1 MAKLRAY
8 KLAEELGI
16 DRHEFVSRA
25 AEAGVEVRSAM
36 SGLDESEVETLREK
50 LGQPT
55 RSKRQMV
62 ESRVEGSGGATVLR
76 RRKKAKAEPAP
87 EPVVEEAPADEAD
100 SVSVEE
106 VALESPEV
114 EDSIAAAEEVASDE
128 ASETEAAQEE
138 APEAEVAT
146 PQVQADAQAGGAAAA
161 APSTRSEPAAPATP
175 ASQDDR
181 KGRKRK
187 RVREIV
193 NLQEQEKFAR
203 QVTSRGQTPRRSA
216 DGQSRPAVSPRR
228 KRRDKLSPR
237 PVVAAATEQSKAIK
251 VAGEVTVG
259 ELAKLIGVK
268 APVVQGKLMALGI
281 MVSINQRVDIETCRK
296 LAQEYDIEVQDVG
309 FKEEEFLD
317 ISPLPDVGEEG
328 AEGDSASVVQRAPVI
343 TVMGHVDHGKTS
355 LLDAIRDTRLKVVDQ
370 EAGGITQHIGAYQ
383 VRSRD
388 RTLSFI
394 DTPGHAA
401 FTAMRARGAAVTDI
415 VVLVVAANDGVM
427 PQTIEAI
434 EHAQAADCPIL
445 VAINKIDLPEAD
457 SEKAKQRLTEHN
469 LVPEE
474 FGGDVICVD
483 VSAKTG
489 EGIGNLLEM
498 LALQTELLE
507 LKADPTRRASGFVL
521 EANLDKGRGPMATL
535 LVLDGTLKKGDVLVA
550 GSQSGRIR
558 VMEDDQGRRLS
569 EAGPSAPVQV
579 QGLSGVPAAGQEFH
593 VVETDRIAKQI
604 TSHREE
610 RERGEVVAAPARL
623 TLEEF
628 FARADGTMAK
638 ELPLVLKAD
647 VQGTSEAVRD
657 SLEKLSTDEVKVKVL
672 SAGVGAITESDVML
686 AAASQAIV
694 IGFHVRPY
702 PEARAAADRQGVD
715 LRSYTIIMELI
726 DEVRAAMAG
735 LLPPLR
741 RETMLGRA
749 QVKQIFT
756 IPRMGTIAG
765 SMVVEGKVQRNAH
778 CRLVRDGVQV
788 YEGQVESLRRFK
800 DDVREVSNGSECG
813 IGITNFNDVK
823 PGDEIEVFEVEEV
836 PATI

>member
-16 DRHEFVSRA
+16 DRHEFVAKA
-25 AEAGVEVRSAM
+25 AEVGVEVRSAM

-55 RSKRQMV
+55 KSERQVV
-62 ESRVEGSGGATVLR
+62 ESRVKGSGGATVLR
-76 RRKKAKAEPAP
+76 RRKRTQADPPPEPIEEEAPPLDAEPDAAEDELAP
-87 EPVVEEAPADEAD
+87 EAPELEEPVVADAEPVSEE
-100 SVSVEE
+100 
-106 VALESPEV
+106 PE
-114 EDSIAAAEEVASDE
+114 AAEEAAEESPQPT
-128 ASETEAAQEE
+128 AET
-138 APEAEVAT
+138 PGVKT
-146 PQVQADAQAGGAAAA
+146 GSAGEDRA
-161 APSTRSEPAAPATP
+161 APRSEPASP
-175 ASQDDR
+175 SDQDDR

-203 QVTSRGQTPRRSA
+203 QITSRGPTQRRPS
-216 DGQSRPAVSPRR
+216 DGQARPMVSPRR
-228 KRRDKLSPR
+228 KRRDKLSPK
-237 PVVAAATEQSKAIK
+237 PAVAAATEQPKSIK
-251 VAGEVTVG
+251 VAGEVSVG

-268 APVVQGKLMALGI
+268 APVVQGKLMALGT
-281 MVSINQRVDIETCRK
+281 MVSINQKVDVETCRK
-296 LAQEYDIEVQDVG
+296 LASEYGIEVQDVG

-317 ISPLPDVGEEG
+317 ISPLSEEG
-328 AEGDSASVVQRAPVI
+328 TDGAESGSGVVIQRPPVI

-355 LLDAIRDTRLKVVDQ
+355 LLDAIRDTRFKVVDQ

-383 VRSRD
+383 VRSGE

-434 EHAQAADCPIL
+434 EHAQAAECPIV

-489 EGIGNLLEM
+489 EGIENLLEM
-498 LALQTELLE
+498 LVLQTELLE
-507 LKADPTRRASGFVL
+507 LKADPARRASGFVL

-550 GSQSGRIR
+550 GSQSGRTR

-569 EAGPSAPVQV
+569 EAGPSTPVQI
-579 QGLSGVPAAGQEFH
+579 QGLSGVPSAGQEFH
-593 VVETDRIAKQI
+593 VVESDRIAKQI
-604 TSHREE
+604 TAHREE
-610 RERGEVVAAPARL
+610 RERGESVAAPARL

-628 FARADGTMAK
+628 FARADGEMAK

-686 AAASQAIV
+686 AAASEAIV

-715 LRSYTIIMELI
+715 LRSYTIIMDLI
-726 DEVRAAMAG
+726 DEVKASMSG

-800 DDVREVSNGSECG
+800 DDVREVTNGSECG
-813 IGITNFNDVK
+813 IGIANFNDVK

>member
-1 MAKLRAY
+1 
-8 KLAEELGI
+8 
-16 DRHEFVSRA
+16 
-25 AEAGVEVRSAM
+25 M
-36 SGLDESEVETLREK
+36 SGLDESEVESLREK
-50 LGQPT
+50 LGAPS
-55 RSKRQMV
+55 RGRRQMV

-76 RRKKAKAEPAP
+76 RRKRAKTDPAP
-87 EPVVEEAPADEAD
+87 EPVADLAAEAEDAQSAVEALEETVEADEPIEAVDEPTPDD
-100 SVSVEE
+100 SVE
-106 VALESPEV
+106 VK
-114 EDSIAAAEEVASDE
+114 
-128 ASETEAAQEE
+128 TEAGVSGE
-138 APEAEVAT
+138 P
-146 PQVQADAQAGGAAAA
+146 
-161 APSTRSEPAAPATP
+161 SEPAAAEAAPDQSRPSPSSPTDTRSEAPAQP
-175 ASQDDR
+175 AQEER
-181 KGRKRK
+181 KGRQRK

-193 NLQEQEKFAR
+193 NLQEQERFAR
-203 QVTSRGQTPRRSA
+203 QISSRGPTQRRAGDSQA
-216 DGQSRPAVSPRR
+216 RQMVSPRR
-228 KRRDKLSPR
+228 KRRDKLAAR
-237 PVVAAATEQSKAIK
+237 PAPAAVSEQPKAIK
-251 VAGEVTVG
+251 VAGDVSVG

-281 MVSINQRVDIETCRK
+281 MVSINQKVDVETCRK
-296 LAQEYDIEVQDVG
+296 LAEEYDIEVQDVG

-317 ISPLPDVGEEG
+317 TAPLPEASEGEDE
-328 AEGDSASVVQRAPVI
+328 AASGSVIQRPPVI

-355 LLDAIRDTRLKVVDQ
+355 LLDAIRDTRVKVVDQ

-383 VRSRD
+383 VKSGG

-427 PQTIEAI
+427 PQTVEAI
-434 EHAQAADCPIL
+434 EHAQAAGCPIV
-445 VAINKIDLPEAD
+445 VAINKMDLPEAD

-469 LVPEE
+469 LVPED

-489 EGIGNLLEM
+489 EGVENLLEM
-498 LALQTELLE
+498 LTLQTELLE
-507 LKADPTRRASGFVL
+507 LKADPGRRASGFVL

-550 GSQSGRIR
+550 GSQSGRTR

-569 EAGPSAPVQV
+569 EAGPSTPVQM
-579 QGLSGVPAAGQEFH
+579 QGLSGVPSAGQEFH
-593 VVETDRIAKQI
+593 VVASDRIAKQI
-604 TSHREE
+604 TSHRED
-610 RERGEVVAAPARL
+610 RERGEVVATPARL

-628 FARADGTMAK
+628 FARADGELAK

-686 AAASQAIV
+686 ASAGQAIV
-694 IGFHVRPY
+694 VGFHVRPY
-702 PEARAAADRQGVD
+702 PEARAAADRHGVD
-715 LRSYTIIMELI
+715 LRSYTIIMDLL
-726 DEVRAAMAG
+726 DEVKAAMSG
-735 LLPPLR
+735 LLPPIR

-765 SMVVEGKVQRNAH
+765 SLVVEGKLQRNAH

-800 DDVREVSNGSECG
+800 DDVREVTNGSECG
-813 IGITNFNDVK
+813 IGISNFNDVK
-823 PGDEIEVFEVEEV
+823 PGDEIEVFDVEEV
-836 PATI
+836 PASI